1 MRKFIVGEG
10 IRDLEKG
17 WRQRRGRGG
26 GGQKEKERPARNTW
40 KQKKREGR
48 TGLRSYPLYRL
59 RLQLAGYVSR

>member
-26 GGQKEKERPARNTW
+26 GGTEGEREASQEHMETEKERRKDW
-40 KQKKREGR
+40 
-48 TGLRSYPLYRL
+48 
-59 RLQLAGYVSR
+59 AGELSSL